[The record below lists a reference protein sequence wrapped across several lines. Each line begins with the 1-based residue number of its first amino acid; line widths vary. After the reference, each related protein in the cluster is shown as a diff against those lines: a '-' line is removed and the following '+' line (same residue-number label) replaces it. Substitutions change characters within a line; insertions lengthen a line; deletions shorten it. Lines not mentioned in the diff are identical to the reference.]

1 MARQPENL
9 VLRVLKKIQETQA
22 NIQEVQAEHS
32 AQLKEIKERLD
43 DVEDGIVTAL
53 GLATQANIRQGVL
66 DGQLDELRVRVE
78 RLENRRR

>member
-22 NIQEVQAEHS
+22 DIQEVQAEHS

>member
-9 VLRVLKKIQETQA
+9 VLRILKKIQE
-22 NIQEVQAEHS
+22 IQAEHS

-43 DVEDGIVTAL
+43 DVDDGIVTAL

-66 DGQLDELRVRVE
+66 DGQLGELRARVE
-78 RLENRRR
+78 RLEKRRR

>member
-9 VLRVLKKIQETQA
+9 VLRVLKKIQQTQA
-22 NIQEVQAEHS
+22 DIQEVQAEHS